1 MPSTTHLRWLTV
13 RLALFLAAG
22 LVLFGTAKMARSDED
37 LDEVKRRLKIE
48 ADQLE
53 AKVKER
59 VAEADKV
66 GKVNPSEAIGLLGS
80 LETTLAITKALTPER
95 KQELQEFI
103 AARIKHYRQASL
115 KAAPGAGYEERMAHL
130 RARQREIEAKNE
142 DLKQMNQQISQL
154 LKQGKYKEAGAIGE
168 QWRQKYPD
176 SPGADGFEKINRAG
190 SALRELQSI
199 RDQRSARYARAQ
211 AEFMKSMLP
220 VVGDIEFPAD
230 WAEKT
235 KRRTQIK
242 LDPKEVKLLKALQTP
257 ISTTIKAQ
265 PLEAVLNE
273 FEKRHGIQINIDP
286 AALEAAGLNRESP
299 VSLNARE
306 KPLRSSL
313 KNMLGDIGLTYIIRN
328 GELRVTTPQ
337 LASQDMVTKVYYI
350 GDLVQGTNFALGPLV
365 NQLQAIQSIAAMIKM
380 IESIEPASWQSGG
393 GAGVITF
400 DPSRMALIVK
410 QSAEMQFM
418 LQGALR

>member
-1 MPSTTHLRWLTV
+1 MV
-13 RLALFLAAG
+13 RLAVFLAAG
-22 LVLFGTAKMARSDED
+22 LVLFGTAKIVRADED

-48 ADQLE
+48 SDQLE
-53 AKVKER
+53 AKVKDR
-59 VAEADKV
+59 VAEADKI
-66 GKVNPSEAIGLLGS
+66 GKVNPTEAIKLLES
-80 LETTLAITKALTPER
+80 LETPLVLTRALTPER
-95 KQELQEFI
+95 KQELQEFL
-103 AARIKHYRQASL
+103 AGRIKYYRQASL
-115 KAAPGAGYEERMAHL
+115 KAGPGGGYEERMAIL
-130 RARQREIEAKNE
+130 KARREGIEAKNE
-142 DLKQMNQQISQL
+142 ELKQINQQISQL
-154 LKQGKYKEAGAIGE
+154 IKQGKYKEAGAVGE

-176 SPGADGFEKINRAG
+176 SPGADSFAKINRAG

-220 VVGDIEFPAD
+220 VVDDVEFPPD

-242 LDPKEVKLLKALQTP
+242 LDPKEAKLLKALQSP
-257 ISTTIKAQ
+257 ITTTIKAQ

-273 FEKRHGIQINIDP
+273 FEKRYGININIDP
-286 AALEAAGLNRESP
+286 TALEATGLNRESP
-299 VSLNARE
+299 VSANVKE
-306 KPLRSSL
+306 KPLRSTL

-328 GELRVTTPQ
+328 GELRVTTPE
-337 LASQDMVTKVYYI
+337 LASKDMVTKAYYI
-350 GDLVQGTNFALGPLV
+350 GDLVQGTGFTLNPFV

-380 IESIEPASWQSGG
+380 IESIEPASWASGG

-400 DPSRMALIVK
+400 DPVRMAIIVK